1 MPFRNKLASTLC
13 GLGCSLLVGS
23 LHAQPSE
30 AELVIEPFPRSEVA
44 QKRVERNVEHG
55 VVIGSIRRINNQL
68 RAEREVRTTGDL
80 LRVSWLIP
88 PGHDSSEA
96 LQHAKRQLLERE
108 HAMLYFCEGR
118 ECGSSSIWA
127 NQVLGFS
134 RLYGPED
141 GQAYVA
147 LRVDGEPQRFVSLYS
162 ITRGNRQVYLHID
175 QFTPSEPV
183 EGPLYPT
190 PATLVK
196 VLRTDE
202 QLSIPAVDMESLESA
217 ATQSWLDLLNRAL
230 RSDTRLRVQVHGAQA
245 PAFVQGLRDR
255 GIRGD
260 RLEIGEP
267 EPASGIR
274 IVKL

>member
-23 LHAQPSE
+23 LQAQPSG

-80 LRVSWLIP
+80 LRISWLIP

-96 LQHAKRQLLERE
+96 LQHAKRQLLARE

-147 LRVDGEPQRFVSLYS
+147 LRLDGEPQRDHAWGTRVPRHDRPSRSPDPPRSNAHSCAKTARCGCVQADPGYAGSWRYGVPDRPPAPRTTARPVRLPVAAPERFVPDGPVLAD
-162 ITRGNRQVYLHID
+162 RMPPVRWRQ
-175 QFTPSEPV
+175 T
-183 EGPLYPT
+183 
-190 PATLVK
+190 K
-196 VLRTDE
+196 
-202 QLSIPAVDMESLESA
+202 
-217 ATQSWLDLLNRAL
+217 
-230 RSDTRLRVQVHGAQA
+230 
-245 PAFVQGLRDR
+245 
-255 GIRGD
+255 
-260 RLEIGEP
+260 
-267 EPASGIR
+267 
-274 IVKL
+274 